1 MVLGPGG
8 PAMARGVFGAGSGF
22 RGGWRG
28 AGGWRVGFWCWGLG
42 YYSVEFRHFPDI
54 S

>member
-8 PAMARGVFGAGSGF
+8 PAMALGVFGAGSGF

-28 AGGWRVGFWCWGLG
+28 AGGVAGWCLVLGAGLLFCG
-42 YYSVEFRHFPDI
+42 V
-54 S
+54 